1 MKYGG
6 QLRFGADAYV
16 HRTTYDHR
24 SDWYRPNE
32 PRNRVAH
39 VLRNQFATGGGIPSF
54 GVKLIYR
61 LQIE

>member
-1 MKYGG
+1 M
-6 QLRFGADAYV
+6 ADSFDLAPTLTFTEP
-16 HRTTYDHR
+16 RTITEVTGIA
-24 SDWYRPNE
+24 PNE